1 MKDKTPFE
9 QAGYTEDTKFRVI
22 ANGEH
27 FNAGDIVRLKY
38 DDNSASPLFVNEWTG
53 KETYMYLPGLGR
65 DDYPVYRLE
74 AYSENA
80 VQPPV
85 NQPTPDCQL
94 TTSPTI
100 THNLTIKEITHVLTT
115 EELVGV
121 WSIINRIIVG
131 D

>member
-22 ANGEH
+22 SGGAH
-27 FNAGDIVRLKY
+27 FNAGDVVKLAY
-38 DDNSASPLFVNEWTG
+38 DDNSTSPRFVNEKTG
-53 KETYMYLPGLGR
+53 KKAYMYLPEHDL
-65 DDYPVYRLE
+65 DDSQVYHLE
-74 AYSENA
+74 VYSENA
-80 VQPPV
+80 VQP
-85 NQPTPDCQL
+85 L
-94 TTSPTI
+94 TTQSAPECSPTI
-100 THNLTIKEITHVLTT
+100 THNLTIKGITHVLTT